1 MIVMFPFFLSCKE
14 KHIVLLMKYNF
25 LPYERKEEKR
35 FCCAGCSE
43 VSVQGGAV
51 GHAFS

>member
-1 MIVMFPFFLSCKE
+1 
-14 KHIVLLMKYNF
+14 MKG
-25 LPYERKEEKR
+25 KR
-35 FCCAGCSE
+35 ENQCGCAGCSE

>member
-1 MIVMFPFFLSCKE
+1 
-14 KHIVLLMKYNF
+14 MKGK
-25 LPYERKEEKR
+25 RKNK
-35 FCCAGCSE
+35 FCCAGGSE